1 MNYMERLY
9 RFLFKTTLIF
19 KMRIFATWKVLTV
32 STITTTT
39 IMITATKLIHISCS
53 RPMRYFMMRS
63 GELVRAWITNGH
75 LSLSL
80 NAMAFGKADIWGHV
94 LAGMAEQVAA
104 SCAEMGH
111 GTTAGNLEEILNNL
125 TADLAKAAAK
135 HSPLSVK
142 S

>member
-1 MNYMERLY
+1 MSDHDHHHHHNHHGETHPHQLEPPHEV
-9 RFLFKTTLIF
+9 FHDEK
-19 KMRIFATWKVLTV
+19 A
-32 STITTTT
+32 
-39 IMITATKLIHISCS
+39 
-53 RPMRYFMMRS
+53 
-63 GELVRAWITNGH
+63 GELVRAWITHGN

-80 NAMAFGKADIWGHV
+80 NAMAFGKAEIWGHV

-111 GTTAGNLEEILNNL
+111 GTTAGNLENIRRNL
-125 TADLAKAAAK
+125 VADLAKAAAK